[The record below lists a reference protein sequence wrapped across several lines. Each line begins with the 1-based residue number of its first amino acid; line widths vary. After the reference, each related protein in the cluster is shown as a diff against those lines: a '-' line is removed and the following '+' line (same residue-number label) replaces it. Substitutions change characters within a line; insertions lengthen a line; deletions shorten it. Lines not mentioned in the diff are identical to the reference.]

1 MKQLR
6 KILFST
12 IVFGACLFISPA
24 FIKAELS
31 CSSTLKNGSSGTEV
45 KELQTTLN
53 ELMNCSLT
61 VDGKFGSGTESCVKK
76 YQEKTGLQV
85 DGKVGPATCSK
96 INTDY
101 KASQK
106 EETIVDGS
114 LSCASTLK
122 NGSSGTEVKTL
133 QTALNK
139 IMSCGLTVDGKFGSG
154 TESCVLKYQE
164 KKGLTVDGKVGPATC
179 SKINADYK
187 SGSSVNDNSVIDNT
201 SEINL
206 NCRKSLKK
214 GSTGTSVKDLQKM
227 LNKVMGCSLTVDGSF
242 GSGTQSCVKKYQE
255 KKGLTAD
262 GSVGIA
268 TITKLNVD
276 YAADSNYIIVNST
289 SANIRPTTS
298 TQYDILGTTKY
309 GTAYKVYGTAKD
321 SGGSTWYKIKYNGS
335 YAYIYNGNVTKDAI
349 VVNLSKQILHM
360 YKNGKLV
367 LEAPVITGNVSEGH
381 STPTGRFV
389 MYPSNKILGK
399 TLTDH
404 KTYWSWVDYWM
415 PFNGGIGFH
424 DSEYHTDEFREGEN
438 KYHGWRSVSEFYN
451 VDTYKTNGS
460 HGCVNM
466 LYSHAKSLYNL
477 ITYNINVYVVK

>member
-6 KILFST
+6 KILFSS
-12 IVFGACLFISPA
+12 IIFASCLFISPA

-31 CSSTLKNGSSGTEV
+31 CSSTLKNGTSGTEV
-45 KELQTTLN
+45 KELQTMLN
-53 ELMNCSLT
+53 ELMVCNLT

-76 YQEKTGLQV
+76 YQEKKSLSV

-96 INTDY
+96 LNTDY
-101 KASQK
+101 SNSQK
-106 EETIVDGS
+106 EETIVEGS
-114 LSCASTLK
+114 LSCTSTLK

-139 IMSCGLTVDGKFGSG
+139 IMGCGLTVDGKFGSG

-164 KKGLTVDGKVGPATC
+164 KKGLEVDGKVGPATC
-179 SKINADYK
+179 SKINTDYK
-187 SGSSVNDNSVIDNT
+187 AGNKVEEVDNT

-214 GSTGTSVKDLQKM
+214 GSSGTSVKDLQKM
-227 LNKVMGCSLTVDGSF
+227 LNKVMNCGLTVDGSF
-242 GSGTQSCVKKYQE
+242 GSGTGSCVKKYQE
-255 KKGLTAD
+255 KKGLEVD
-262 GSVGIA
+262 GSVGIS
-268 TITKLNVD
+268 TSTKLNVD

-289 SANIRPTTS
+289 SSNVRPTAS
-298 TQYDILGTTKY
+298 TAYDKIGTTKY
-309 GTAYKVYGTAKD
+309 GTVYKVYGTAKD
-321 SGGSTWYKIKYNGS
+321 SSGNTWYKIKYNGS
-335 YAYIYNGNVTKDAI
+335 YGYIYGNNVTKSAI
-349 VVNLSKQILHM
+349 VVDISEQILHM
-360 YKNGKLV
+360 YKSGKLV
-367 LEAPVITGNVSEGH
+367 LEAPVITGDVSENH
-381 STPTGRFV
+381 NTPTGR
-389 MYPSNKILGK
+389 YLLYKSSKIPGK

-424 DSEYHTDEFREGEN
+424 DAEYHVDEFREGEN

-466 LYSHAKSLYNL
+466 LHAHAKELYNL
-477 ITYNINVYVVK
+477 ITSNINVYVVA

>member
-6 KILFST
+6 KILFSSIAFAT
-12 IVFGACLFISPA
+12 CLFISPA

-45 KELQTTLN
+45 KTLQTTLN

-76 YQEKTGLQV
+76 YQEKKGLAV

-96 INTDY
+96 LNTDY
-101 KASQK
+101 SNSQK
-106 EETIVDGS
+106 EETIVEGS
-114 LSCASTLK
+114 LSCTSTLK

-139 IMSCGLTVDGKFGSG
+139 IMGCGLTVDGKFGSG

-164 KKGLTVDGKVGPATC
+164 KKGLSVDGKVGPATC
-179 SKINADYK
+179 SKINTDYK
-187 SGSSVNDNSVIDNT
+187 AGNKVEEVDNT

-206 NCRKSLKK
+206 NCRKSLKRAK
-214 GSTGTSVKDLQKM
+214 NDPSGVKKLQIM
-227 LNKVMGCSLTVDGSF
+227 LNKVMSCGLTVDGSF
-242 GSGTQSCVKKYQE
+242 GSGTESCVKKYQN
-255 KKGLTAD
+255 KKGLVAD
-262 GSVGIA
+262 GSVGIDTA
-268 TITKLNVD
+268 TKLNVD
-276 YAADSNYIIVNST
+276 YAADNNYIIVNST
-289 SANIRPTTS
+289 SANVRPTAS
-298 TQYDILGTTKY
+298 TAYDEIGTTKY
-309 GTAYKVYGTAKD
+309 GTVYKVYGTTKD
-321 SGGSTWYKIKYNGS
+321 SGGSTWYKIKYNDS
-335 YAYIYNGNVTKDAI
+335 YAYIYNSNVTKDAI
-349 VVNLSKQILHM
+349 VVNLSEQILHM

-389 MYPSNKILGK
+389 MYTSNKFLGA

-424 DSEYHTDEFREGEN
+424 DSEYHVDEFREGKN
-438 KYHGWRSVSEFYN
+438 KYHGWRSVDEFYN
-451 VDTYKTNGS
+451 IDTYKTDGS
-460 HGCVNM
+460 HGCINM
-466 LYSHAKSLYNL
+466 LHSHAKSLYNL